1 MVIREMTREECDE
14 LLARLSYGRLAC
26 AYKNQ
31 PYIVPTYFTYDAGRL
46 YAFSTVGKKVKWM
59 RSNPRVCVEADEVKS
74 RDQWASVVVQ
84 GRYSEIP
91 DTPKYKKMRQETQA
105 VLDKRSRWWQT
116 GFASGQARDQSKKD
130 VPVLYCIEIEEITG
144 HRASPDPAPMSI
156 G

>member
-1 MVIREMTREECDE
+1 
-14 LLARLSYGRLAC
+14 
-26 AYKNQ
+26 
-31 PYIVPTYFTYDAGRL
+31 
-46 YAFSTVGKKVKWM
+46 M
-59 RSNPRVCVEADEVKS
+59 RSNPRVCVEADEVKG
-74 RDQWASVVVQ
+74 RDQWASVVAR
-84 GRYSEIP
+84 GRYKKVP
-91 DTPKYKKMRQETQA
+91 DTPKYKKMRQEMQA